1 MSPLRPPPRAI
12 RRRGLLLAN
21 APDHDAVLQH
31 VVVVVAPLAGGARGR
46 AALECPSFVRALV
59 IEHKALG
66 RARRT
71 IPVGWIARRTR
82 HPRRAA
88 PALVL
93 AVPREIVVRL
103 AHPTSVA
110 TAGALDCT
118 PQDRPLS
125 HQSAAQSAADAFP
138 RGS

>member
-1 MSPLRPPPRAI
+1 MEAPR
-12 RRRGLLLAN
+12 
-21 APDHDAVLQH
+21 
-31 VVVVVAPLAGGARGR
+31 
-46 AALECPSFVRALV
+46 
-59 IEHKALG
+59 
-66 RARRT
+66 RARRM
-71 IPVGWIARRTR
+71 ILVGWIARRPR

-110 TAGALDCT
+110 TADALDCA

-125 HQSAAQSAADAFP
+125 HHSAARSAADAGVRAAGAIGRAEDAPAP
-138 RGS
+138 RCKGRPSSRFIDTDARVRSSNPSALTRCLRG